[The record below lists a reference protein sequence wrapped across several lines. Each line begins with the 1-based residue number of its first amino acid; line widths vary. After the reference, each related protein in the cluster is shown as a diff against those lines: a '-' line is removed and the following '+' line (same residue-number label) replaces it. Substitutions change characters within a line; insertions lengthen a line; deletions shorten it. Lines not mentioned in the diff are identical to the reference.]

1 MIRLRYA
8 LAAPWCQTVLRLHY
22 ATILASEKSL
32 RGRHSHTLVLLPPSS
47 HSSIETSVYLC
58 SACMHTSITALY
70 AAAALSG
77 WGGVTVSHFRLQNN
91 LAAKMTGCLFW
102 ILIHAIYYNK
112 LNALQASA
120 HSSHRWQ
127 FTKAHR
133 RRSGCRPASQIRI
146 GFASFYYGT

>member
-1 MIRLRYA
+1 
-8 LAAPWCQTVLRLHY
+8 
-22 ATILASEKSL
+22 
-32 RGRHSHTLVLLPPSS
+32 
-47 HSSIETSVYLC
+47 
-58 SACMHTSITALY
+58 MHTSITALY

-120 HSSHRWQ
+120 HSSHADSLLKHTADVQADVLPRRYALVLLH
-127 FTKAHR
+127 FTMARKSYTNRCLDEDMDELAV
-133 RRSGCRPASQIRI
+133 
-146 GFASFYYGT
+146 